1 MRGKLQQ
8 GPAEKRIDILFFLG
22 GQRSRPIGARFDSPL
37 RPATEIPILFAGELP
52 EGEQRLERVVA
63 ALFRLAGD
71 EPEYP
76 GLGFRGLLG
85 VKRVVTR

>member
-1 MRGKLQQ
+1 MRGNLLQV
-8 GPAEKRIDILFFLG
+8 PAEKRIDILFFLG
-22 GQRSRPIGARFDSPL
+22 GQGSRPIGARLDSPL

-52 EGEQRLERVVA
+52 EGEQRLKRVVA
-63 ALFRLAGD
+63 ALFCLARD

-76 GLGFRGLLG
+76 GLFRGPLG